1 MKPPNIFITFF
12 KIFSCQPTGAGAT
25 KSSGKSCHLS
35 CDRCA
40 WVALSWV
47 DMCALA
53 QKKSRVIRLF
63 DLTN

>member
-1 MKPPNIFITFF
+1 VPAD
-12 KIFSCQPTGAGAT
+12 GAGAM
-25 KSSGKSCHLS
+25 KSSGKFSHLS

-47 DMCALA
+47 DICALA